1 MAIREFTPEP
11 ESNPQRET
19 RIRFFPPSQL
29 RDYESDA
36 GAVLVGDCHIMR
48 GEVFVIGGEPGCG
61 KSTLS
66 TELAICGATGR
77 NWIGLPVHFRF
88 RTMIIQNENGRY
100 RLREEYRAR
109 GVTEEI
115 ENSILVSEPPPF
127 GMTLDHPDFLA
138 DVKKAL
144 ESFKPDLVIFD
155 PWNSVAKDDKAKDYS
170 AAFDSLRAMLPKG
183 LEKPALG
190 IVAHTRKPKLEEKKN
205 GGTSLMHCLAGS
217 YVITSVPRAVFI
229 LIRGNPDDETDNS
242 VVVFN
247 PKNNNGAKAPRRAFE
262 VTPAGFHQIPDFDWK
277 DFDGASGGRKIITL
291 DDIQSVLGDSLLEK
305 KEAVRRLAIKAEVG
319 ERASQKALEQKG
331 KFSSFL
337 KFDGNLVGL
346 KKKQANNSH

>member
-11 ESNPQRET
+11 ESNPQRKT
-19 RIRFFPPSQL
+19 RIRFYPPSQL

-48 GEVFVIGGEPGCG
+48 GEVFIIGGEPGCG

-88 RTMIIQNENGRY
+88 RTLIIQNENGRY

-109 GVTEEI
+109 EVTEEI

-170 AAFDSLRAMLPKG
+170 AAFDALRAMLPTG
-183 LEKPALG
+183 ADKPALG
-190 IVAHTRKPKLEEKKN
+190 IVAHTRKPKTEEKKN

-229 LIRGNPDDETDNS
+229 LIRGNPDDETDSS
-242 VVVFN
+242 VVIFN

-262 VTPAGFHQIPDFDWK
+262 FSPAGFMEIPDFDWK
-277 DFDGASGGRKIITL
+277 DFDGASGGRKIVRAEH
-291 DDIQSVLGDSLLEK
+291 IQGALGDSLVSR
-305 KEAVRRLAIKAEVG
+305 KEAVTRLMKTSGCG
-319 ERASQKALEQKG
+319 ERACEMAFESKSK
-331 KFSSFL
+331 FL
-337 KFDGNLVGL
+337 KYLRFEGDLIGW
-346 KKKQANNSH
+346 KT